1 MNVVLFYDVSDVDD
15 TGRYDLIKG
24 HLQTRAVENVSTI
37 VSVDSIHPYQ
47 TAPTAVF
54 GKSGQILKE
63 CTRNQPEFLIYDFE
77 KTEDDFGETG
87 RRTISD
93 TTLNIGMAFV
103 LWPSNDIWCR
113 FFVSGEK
120 EWISLVP

>member
-54 GKSGQILKE
+54 RKIRSDFKE
-63 CTRNQPEFLIYDFE
+63 CTRNQPELLIYDFR
-77 KTEDDFGETG
+77 KDRG
-87 RRTISD
+87 RILAKRGGGRFRTRI
-93 TTLNIGMAFV
+93 
-103 LWPSNDIWCR
+103 
-113 FFVSGEK
+113 FFEGK
-120 EWISLVP
+120 

>member
-63 CTRNQPEFLIYDFE
+63 CTRNQPELLIYDFE
-77 KTEDDFGETG
+77 K
-87 RRTISD
+87 RTILAKRGGGRFR
-93 TTLNIGMAFV
+93 TRFFRRKVNKN
-103 LWPSNDIWCR
+103 NDIKYRYGFC
-113 FFVSGEK
+113 
-120 EWISLVP
+120 LVAI

>member
-93 TTLNIGMAFV
+93 TL
-103 LWPSNDIWCR
+103 
-113 FFVSGEK
+113 FFEGK
-120 EWISLVP
+120 